1 MRPIPAPRLGDTH
14 GLLRAINQRERVRLD
29 EFITEFSVEDLFPPG
44 LENAL
49 GRTRQFVSFARSA
62 GLLNEDRG
70 VVELTEVG
78 KRYVRSGDQDA
89 VFDVSS
95 GQAEWLRRQLFERHM
110 TDSIYHGAAIGLSLF
125 ASNPPDFHVSRL
137 DFGRALAHLGRAGW
151 DNENTLESQGE
162 RYTTFLRDL
171 ELLDDQSRLTEIG
184 TQTKSELTLPV
195 HMSLRDLAGQLNP
208 GGIEAAEAEGEAEW
222 AARSTAPEPEPE
234 PEEPAAVE
242 PEPEPEPEEAED
254 EPVAPP
260 AIDTGEYEDVAGAA
274 AQARAAEPTGRPVPP
289 SDIWETAAP
298 DEVTRAYSAISPE
311 QAAAAAVEGSVPPVE
326 EEEPESVAPP
336 GMTSGDPLAG
346 GVTSGDPLAQQEPVA
361 VEGPGLESADP
372 EIAADAPPP
381 AAAEAQRIEPAGE
394 AEAEPAADAPLPVVG
409 LPADLAEAP
418 AADGEAALADEPADE
433 EAAFAEE
440 AAGDEEAALAEEP
453 VDDLAEAP
461 ADEEEAAVAEAA
473 LAETDSEEPA
483 VEAEDEADVADRA
496 AATALAAG
504 LSEAPAG
511 AGEAGTAGPAAEVL
525 EEPAAD
531 EEPAAGEVAAAEAVA
546 LAEEVPVAGEVPVG
560 DGAAAPAEAAVAA
573 GAEAPPEEP
582 AVEAEAPALVAPEEP
597 AVEAEEPAVAAP
609 AATSSRAPSGFLD
622 IAAVRSA
629 AEGDGLKL
637 PDSVYAA
644 VVAAL
649 ATGKHVV
656 IAGPAGSGKTTL
668 ALAIAKAAVQAGRS
682 EGAAL
687 ATASPKWTASDT
699 VGRVGEGGFSMGHVL
714 AAAGKKKWLVIDE
727 IERAKPDKAFG
738 DLSSFLAG
746 LPLSLPDGSREVA
759 APKDWRIV
767 ATRDSTRGSG
777 GASAALQRR
786 FAEIRLPRPAAADL
800 EAAIDAATEGDPTAA
815 SVVKRLLADDELDG
829 LGAGAFLD
837 AARYA
842 AERNAILPASE
853 DELAAE
859 LRTAY
864 LDPHRAEEDDD

>member
-14 GLLRAINQRERVRLD
+14 GLLRAINQRDRVRLD

-78 KRYVRSGDQDA
+78 KRYVRSGDEDA

-195 HMSLRDLAGQLNP
+195 HMSMRDLAGQLNP

-222 AARSTAPEPEPE
+222 AARSATSEPEPE

-242 PEPEPEPEEAED
+242 PEPEAD

-260 AIDTGEYEDVAGAA
+260 AIDTGEYEDVAGMA
-274 AQARAAEPTGRPVPP
+274 AQAAAAEPTGRPIPP

-298 DEVTRAYSAISPE
+298 DEVTRAYSAVSPE
-311 QAAAAAVEGSVPPVE
+311 QAAAAAVEGSVPPAEEEAPAVE
-326 EEEPESVAPP
+326 EPVAPS
-336 GMTSGDPLAG
+336 GMTSGDPLAR
-346 GVTSGDPLAQQEPVA
+346 EPVA
-361 VEGPGLESADP
+361 VEGPGVESAAP
-372 EIAADAPPP
+372 EVAADAPPADEAEAEP
-381 AAAEAQRIEPAGE
+381 VAAAVTPEVEPAAEAD
-394 AEAEPAADAPLPVVG
+394 AEPAADAPLPVVG
-409 LPADLAEAP
+409 LPAELAEEP
-418 AADGEAALADEPADE
+418 AADDE
-433 EAAFAEE
+433 EAAV
-440 AAGDEEAALAEEP
+440 AG
-453 VDDLAEAP
+453 
-461 ADEEEAAVAEAA
+461 EEAAVAEAA
-473 LAETDSEEPA
+473 LAETDSEAPA

-496 AATALAAG
+496 AASALAAG
-504 LSEAPAG
+504 LAEAPAG
-511 AGEAGTAGPAAEVL
+511 AGEAGTAGPVAEVAEEPVAE
-525 EEPAAD
+525 EEPAA
-531 EEPAAGEVAAAEAVA
+531 E
-546 LAEEVPVAGEVPVG
+546 EVPVG
-560 DGAAAPAEAAVAA
+560 DGAAAPAEAAVTA

-582 AVEAEAPALVAPEEP
+582 AVEAEAPAVVAPEG
-597 AVEAEEPAVAAP
+597 PAVAADEP
-609 AATSSRAPSGFLD
+609 AVTATSSRAPSGFLD

-629 AEGDGLKL
+629 AEGDGLRF

-767 ATRDSTRGSG
+767 ATRDSSRGSG

-786 FAEIRLPRPAAADL
+786 FAEIRLPRPDAADL
-800 EAAIDAATEGDPTAA
+800 AAAVDAATEGDPTAA

-853 DELAAE
+853 EELEAE

-864 LDPHRAEEDDD
+864 LNPHREDDD

>member
-14 GLLRAINQRERVRLD
+14 GLLRAINQRDRVRLD

-78 KRYVRSGDQDA
+78 KRYVRSGDEDA

-110 TDSIYHGAAIGLSLF
+110 TDSIYHGTAIGLSLF

-171 ELLDDQSRLTEIG
+171 ELLDDQSQLTEIG
-184 TQTKSELTLPV
+184 TQTKAELTLPV
-195 HMSLRDLAGQLNP
+195 HMSMRDLAGQLNP

-222 AARSTAPEPEPE
+222 AAQSAAPEPEPE
-234 PEEPAAVE
+234 PEPAAVE
-242 PEPEPEPEEAED
+242 PEPEEEAD
-254 EPVAPP
+254 EPITPP

-274 AQARAAEPTGRPVPP
+274 AQAAAAEPPGRPIPP

-311 QAAAAAVEGSVPPVE
+311 QAAAAAVEGSVPPPGAPVEDEAVE
-326 EEEPESVAPP
+326 EEAVEEPAVEEPGAEESVPP
-336 GMTSGDPLAG
+336 AGMTSGDPLA
-346 GVTSGDPLAQQEPVA
+346 QEAPVA
-361 VEGPGLESADP
+361 VNGPGVEPADP
-372 EIAADAPPP
+372 DVAADAPS
-381 AAAEAQRIEPAGE
+381 AEEPDPEPAD
-394 AEAEPAADAPLPVVG
+394 DAPLPVVG
-409 LPADLAEAP
+409 LPAE
-418 AADGEAALADEPADE
+418 
-433 EAAFAEE
+433 
-440 AAGDEEAALAEEP
+440 LAEEP
-453 VDDLAEAP
+453 ADD
-461 ADEEEAAVAEAA
+461 DEAATAEAA

-483 VEAEDEADVADRA
+483 VDAEDEADLADRA
-496 AATALAAG
+496 AASALAAG
-504 LSEAPAG
+504 LSEAPPG
-511 AGEAGTAGPAAEVL
+511 AGEAGTGGPVVE
-525 EEPAAD
+525 D
-531 EEPAAGEVAAAEAVA
+531 EEPAGE
-546 LAEEVPVAGEVPVG
+546 EVPVG
-560 DGAAAPAEAAVAA
+560 DGAAAPVEAAVSA
-573 GAEAPPEEP
+573 GAEAPLEEP
-582 AVEAEAPALVAPEEP
+582 AVEAEEPAVEAGAPALEAPDEP
-597 AVEAEEPAVAAP
+597 AVEAEEPAVAAAS
-609 AATSSRAPSGFLD
+609 AATSTRAPSGFLD
-622 IAAVRSA
+622 IAAVKAA

-767 ATRDSTRGSG
+767 ATRDSSRGSG
-777 GASAALQRR
+777 SASAALQRR
-786 FAEIRLPRPAAADL
+786 FAEIRLPRPDAPDLDAAV
-800 EAAIDAATEGDPTAA
+800 DAATEGDPTAA
-815 SVVKRLLADDELDG
+815 SVVKRLLADESLDS

-837 AARYA
+837 AARHA

-853 DELAAE
+853 EELEAE

-864 LDPHRAEEDDD
+864 LNPHLEEDD

>member
-14 GLLRAINQRERVRLD
+14 GLLRAINQRDRVRLD

-78 KRYVRSGDQDA
+78 KRYVRSGDEDA

-195 HMSLRDLAGQLNP
+195 HMSMRDLAGQLNP
-208 GGIEAAEAEGEAEW
+208 GGIEAAETEGEAEW
-222 AARSTAPEPEPE
+222 AARSAAPEPEPE
-234 PEEPAAVE
+234 PEAPAAVE
-242 PEPEPEPEEAED
+242 PEPEAD

-274 AQARAAEPTGRPVPP
+274 AQARAAEPTGRPIPP

-311 QAAAAAVEGSVPPVE
+311 QAAAAAVEGSVPPAE
-326 EEEPESVAPP
+326 EEEESAVEESVEPP
-336 GMTSGDPLAG
+336 GMTSGDPLA
-346 GVTSGDPLAQQEPVA
+346 QEPVA
-361 VEGPGLESADP
+361 VEGPGVESADP
-372 EIAADAPPP
+372 EVAAGAPPAEE
-381 AAAEAQRIEPAGE
+381 AAA
-394 AEAEPAADAPLPVVG
+394 AEPAAAYEPPADETPAEAPADDAPLPVVG
-409 LPADLAEAP
+409 LPAELAEDP
-418 AADGEAALADEPADE
+418 AAVDEAGVADE
-433 EAAFAEE
+433 
-440 AAGDEEAALAEEP
+440 
-453 VDDLAEAP
+453 P

-473 LAETDSEEPA
+473 LAETDSEVPA

-496 AATALAAG
+496 AASALAAG

-511 AGEAGTAGPAAEVL
+511 AGEVGTAGPAAE
-525 EEPAAD
+525 ED
-531 EEPAAGEVAAAEAVA
+531 EEPGAE
-546 LAEEVPVAGEVPVG
+546 EVPVG
-560 DGAAAPAEAAVAA
+560 DGAAAPVEAAVSA
-573 GAEAPPEEP
+573 GAEAPADEPAVEAEEFAAEVQAEVPALDAPPEEP
-582 AVEAEAPALVAPEEP
+582 AVEAGEFAAEVQAEVPALA
-597 AVEAEEPAVAAP
+597 ADEPAVAAAP
-609 AATSSRAPSGFLD
+609 VTTSTRAPSGFLD

-767 ATRDSTRGSG
+767 ATRDSSRGSG

-800 EAAIDAATEGDPTAA
+800 EAAVDAATEGDPAAA
-815 SVVKRLLADDELDG
+815 SVVKRLLADEALDG

-842 AERNAILPASE
+842 GERNAILPASE
-853 DELAAE
+853 EELEAE

-864 LDPHRAEEDDD
+864 LNPQLEDDD